1 MTIAVDLG
9 RKATKQTNKQTKH
22 MFKLM
27 FGNIKKFCFTG
38 LTECAGKQGGIAML
52 AESVDECG
60 GMDVLAES
68 MG

>member
-1 MTIAVDLG
+1 
-9 RKATKQTNKQTKH
+9 